1 MHKLSQMQKLN
12 VLREVLS
19 MKKKLAVIL
28 ASAMAVSLTACGGS
42 KAPETTAAA
51 AKTEAPAADSKAG
64 DKAED
69 TQAAGGDTQAASEA
83 SGNVMLYSSM
93 QEDQLMAIK
102 EGFEKKYPNIKMD
115 YYFAGTGKVITKI
128 ATEHQSGQVAAD
140 VIWVGDPSDYIGFKN
155 EGILAKY
162 SSPEAS
168 AIADKFIDSEGYYT
182 GARMMNM
189 SIGYNTSLVTEEEA
203 PKSWNDLLDAK
214 WNNQIVMTD
223 PSSAGTTKY
232 FVGALLSSPDYGEE
246 YFQKLKDNGCELE
259 SGTTAT
265 HNQVAAGAYKVG
277 IMLDYVTQNLMDE
290 GSPLG
295 FTYIDKDLVSI
306 FSPIGLVEGC
316 ANETNGKLLYDFIL
330 SKEGQE
336 ILVENNLLS
345 VRDDV
350 DQKGASVEEIAK
362 AAMTVDLQSLS
373 DNSDQIIETFDNIF
387 K

>member
-1 MHKLSQMQKLN
+1 M
-12 VLREVLS
+12 R
-19 MKKKLAVIL
+19 KKVLAVL
-28 ASAMAVSLTACGGS
+28 AAAAMAASLTACGGGA
-42 KAPETTAAA
+42 KEAAATQAPAAQEGSQEASEAETEAPGQAAA
-51 AKTEAPAADSKAG
+51 ASG
-64 DKAED
+64 
-69 TQAAGGDTQAASEA
+69 A
-83 SGNVMLYSSM
+83 SGSVMLYSSM
-93 QEDQLMAIK
+93 QEDQLIAIK
-102 EGFEKKYPNIKMD
+102 KGFEEKYPNVKMD

-140 VIWVGDPSDYIGFKN
+140 VIWVGDPSDYIGFKK

-162 SSPEAS
+162 SSSEAS
-168 AIADKFIDSEGYYT
+168 AIDSKFIDPEGYFT

-189 SIGYNTSLVTEEEA
+189 SIGYNTTLVSEEEVPA
-203 PKSWNDLLDAK
+203 SWNDLLDAK

-232 FVGALLSSPDYGEE
+232 FVGALLSNPKYGEE
-246 YFQKLKDNGCELE
+246 YFKKLKANGCELE

-295 FTYIDKDLVSI
+295 FKYLDTDLVSI

-316 ANETNGKLLYDFIL
+316 ANMDNGKLLYDFIL

-345 VRDDV
+345 VRNDV
-350 DQKGASVEEIAK
+350 DQKGASADEIAK
-362 AAMTVDLQSLS
+362 AAMKVDLQSLS
-373 DNSDQIIETFDNIF
+373 DHSDQIIETFDNIF

>member
-1 MHKLSQMQKLN
+1 MMRKS
-12 VLREVLS
+12 VLTLTLAAS
-19 MKKKLAVIL
+19 MMVF
-28 ASAMAVSLTACGGS
+28 LTACSGDGES
-42 KAPETTAAA
+42 TKAESGEGNAPSEQ
-51 AKTEAPAADSKAG
+51 TEAAG
-64 DKAED
+64 N
-69 TQAAGGDTQAASEA
+69 GGGA
-83 SGNVMLYSSM
+83 SGTVMMYSSM

-102 EGFEKKYPNIKMD
+102 EGFEKKYPDIKLD

-140 VIWVGDPSDYIGFKN
+140 VIWVGDPSDYIGFKK

-162 SSPEAS
+162 SSPEAES
-168 AIADKFIDSEGYYT
+168 IDSKFIDSEGYYT

-189 SIGYNTSLVTEEEA
+189 SIGYNNTLVTEGEV
-203 PKSWNDLLDAK
+203 PKSWNDLLDPK
-214 WNNQIVMTD
+214 WKDQIVMTD

-232 FVGALLSSPDYGEE
+232 FVGALLSNPGYGEE
-246 YFQKLKDNGCELE
+246 YFKKLKENGCELE

-277 IMLDYVTQNLMDE
+277 IMLDYVTQNLIDE

-295 FTYIDKDLVSI
+295 FTYIDTDLVSI
-306 FSPIGLVEGC
+306 SSPIGLVEGC
-316 ANETNGKLLYDFIL
+316 ANEENGKLLYDFIL

-336 ILVENNLLS
+336 ILVQNNLLS

-350 DQKGASVEEIAK
+350 EQKGESAGEIAK
-362 AAMTVDLQSLS
+362 AAMEVDLQSLADQS
-373 DNSDQIIETFDNIF
+373 DEIISTFDSIF

>member
-1 MHKLSQMQKLN
+1 
-12 VLREVLS
+12 

-51 AKTEAPAADSKAG
+51 AKTEAPAADSKAE

-265 HNQVAAGAYKVG
+265 HNQAGAYKVG
-277 IMLDYVTQNLMDE
+277 LMLDYVTQNLMDE

>member
-1 MHKLSQMQKLN
+1 
-12 VLREVLS
+12 

-155 EGILAKY
+155 ECILAKY

-265 HNQVAAGAYKVG
+265 HNQVAAGAYKVD

>member
-1 MHKLSQMQKLN
+1 
-12 VLREVLS
+12 
-19 MKKKLAVIL
+19 
-28 ASAMAVSLTACGGS
+28 
-42 KAPETTAAA
+42 
-51 AKTEAPAADSKAG
+51 
-64 DKAED
+64 
-69 TQAAGGDTQAASEA
+69 
-83 SGNVMLYSSM
+83 
-93 QEDQLMAIK
+93 
-102 EGFEKKYPNIKMD
+102 
-115 YYFAGTGKVITKI
+115 
-128 ATEHQSGQVAAD
+128 
-140 VIWVGDPSDYIGFKN
+140 
-155 EGILAKY
+155 
-162 SSPEAS
+162 
-168 AIADKFIDSEGYYT
+168 
-182 GARMMNM
+182 MMNM

>member
-42 KAPETTAAA
+42 KARETTAAA
-51 AKTEAPAADSKAG
+51 AKTEAPAADSKAE

>member
-51 AKTEAPAADSKAG
+51 AKTEAPAADSKAE

>member
-1 MHKLSQMQKLN
+1 M
-12 VLREVLS
+12 R
-19 MKKKLAVIL
+19 KKIFAIL
-28 ASAMAVSLTACGGS
+28 LTSAMAVSLTACGGS
-42 KAPETTAAA
+42 QQAPATTAAQEA
-51 AKTEAPAADSKAG
+51 AG
-64 DKAED
+64 
-69 TQAAGGDTQAASEA
+69 TQAEAGNQEAASEA
-83 SGNVMLYSSM
+83 SGTVMLYSSM
-93 QEDQLMAIK
+93 QEDQLMAVK

-140 VIWVGDPSDYIGFKN
+140 VIWVGDPSDYIGFKK

-162 SSPEAS
+162 SSPEAA
-168 AIADKFIDSEGYYT
+168 AIDSKFIDPDGCFT

-189 SIGYNTSLVTEEEA
+189 SIGYNTTLVSEDEV
-203 PKSWNDLLDAK
+203 PSSWNDLLDPK

-232 FVGALLSSPDYGEE
+232 FVGALLSNPNYGEE
-246 YFQKLKDNGCELE
+246 YFKKLKENGCELE

-265 HNQVAAGAYKVG
+265 HNQVAASAYKVG

-290 GSPLG
+290 GSPIG
-295 FTYIDKDLVSI
+295 FKYIESDLVSI

-316 ANETNGKLLYDFIL
+316 ANEENGKLLYDFIL

-345 VRDDV
+345 VRNDV
-350 DQKGASVEEIAK
+350 EQKGESVDEIAK
-362 AAMTVDLQSLS
+362 AAMEVDLQSLADQS
-373 DNSDQIIETFDNIF
+373 DEIINTFDAIF